1 MRRQRLRLLF
11 FGAVA
16 LVLLFGFA
24 RPASAQEDP
33 ATSEETP
40 GETTPPPADEA
51 PDAVTQTPVAT
62 EPVVAGDPAETPAAD
77 AASVLVDS
85 AVPAA
90 TAQEEPASGTQD
102 GGEDPVEATIHE
114 AEQNGATHVD
124 AECIDT
130 LAGGG
135 SVEDCQEAPN
145 PLLPETNEIIWGIV
159 GFSVVFFFLA
169 KFGLPQIK
177 GTMNART
184 EKIRTDLQTAESQRE
199 EADSLL
205 AEYRAQLNDARS
217 EAGQIIEEARQASD
231 QIKRDQEARLQTELA
246 ELRERAVNDIE
257 AAKTQAMADLRT
269 EVAQLAIGAAETIV
283 GRNLDAATQTQ
294 LVDEYIDQIS
304 ARRS

>member
-33 ATSEETP
+33 TATEDTT
-40 GETTPPPADEA
+40 GETTPPAAD
-51 PDAVTQTPVAT
+51 
-62 EPVVAGDPAETPAAD
+62 PVVAGDPAETPAAD
-77 AASVLVDS
+77 APSVLVDS

-90 TAQEEPASGTQD
+90 TAQEEPTSGTQE

-114 AEQNGATHVD
+114 AEENGTTEID
-124 AECIDT
+124 AECIET
-130 LAGGG
+130 LADGG

-145 PLLPETNEIIWGIV
+145 PLLPEVNEIIWGIV

-169 KFGLPQIK
+169 KYGLPQIK
-177 GTMNART
+177 GAMNART
-184 EKIRTDLQTAESQRE
+184 EKIRTDLQTAETQRE

-257 AAKTQAMADLRT
+257 AAKTQAMSDLRT